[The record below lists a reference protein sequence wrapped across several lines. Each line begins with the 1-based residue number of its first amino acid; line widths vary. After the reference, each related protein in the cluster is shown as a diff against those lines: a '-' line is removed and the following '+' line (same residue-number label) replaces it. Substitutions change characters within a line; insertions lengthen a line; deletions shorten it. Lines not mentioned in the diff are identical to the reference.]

1 MRQSFSKS
9 TLLTGAYEPVVLIV
23 HPVAMSSLLQDT
35 NFVYACRYGNR
46 DVITGGRVLEWLNLQ
61 ILMVPKG
68 TLSVGNGSYD
78 SLLLAKGALAGAI
91 KHGLRIES
99 EYVVRQQR
107 RYVFATIKFGG
118 TCLHSD
124 GIWWIRSTDD

>member
-1 MRQSFSKS
+1 
-9 TLLTGAYEPVVLIV
+9 
-23 HPVAMSSLLQDT
+23 MSSLLQDT

-68 TLSVGNGSYD
+68 TLSVGSGSYD
-78 SLLLAKGALAGAI
+78 SLLLAKNALAGAI

-99 EYVVRQQR
+99 EYVVREQR
-107 RYVFATIKFGG
+107 RYVLATIKFGG
-118 TCLHSD
+118 TCLHPD

>member
-1 MRQSFSKS
+1 M
-9 TLLTGAYEPVVLIV
+9 LTGAYEPVVLIT
-23 HPVAMSSLLQDT
+23 HPDSISSLLQDT

-68 TLSVGNGSYD
+68 TLSVGSGSYD
-78 SLLLAKGALAGAI
+78 SLLLAKNAI
-91 KHGLRIES
+91 AAAVKHGLRIES

-107 RYVFATIKFGG
+107 RYVLATIKFGG
-118 TCLHSD
+118 TCLHPD
-124 GIWWIRSTDD
+124 GIWWIRSKDD